1 MIQGFFIG
9 VLLIVIVTVIAC
21 LSMTYIVDKK
31 IKEMKDK
38 DFGFDEQDIY

>member
-9 VLLIVIVTVIAC
+9 VLLIVIVTIIAC

-31 IKEMKDK
+31 IKKIKDD

>member
-9 VLLIVIVTVIAC
+9 ILLMVVIAVIAC
-21 LSMTYIVDKK
+21 LSMTYIVDRKIKK
-31 IKEMKDK
+31 IKDE

>member
-21 LSMTYIVDKK
+21 LLMTYIVDKK
-31 IKEMKDK
+31 IKEMKNE